1 MSERRRIELQSDLLT
16 FQRDQRLSRAVRLQ
30 WRWQELSER
39 ERRAQQQNKQLLQE
53 FERAQDTL
61 RDMVARTAAMNTIR
75 VEYEKY
81 LDDNYPRW
89 QQELKEKTLSAQ
101 RKQHLKESIR
111 RMEEKTGTGS
121 PISAKAPLSQ
131 AQVPQ
136 TQNGQ
141 LDCSSHSFQSS
152 WLTHARYQL
161 ASPHTMLSF
170 NPKSTQFS
178 HHTLESLPPPP
189 HFHPFHPPQPQPF
202 QYPHP
207 SSIPIQPQTV
217 TQQSSTMWA
226 PQGEY
231 PLDWAG
237 RVAVFPSRTQFGYQ
251 SSMAG
256 PSISDPQ
263 GWAVVEGVGLEVKEG
278 SPVARIEGESSD
290 GHRPRGNDQSHELD
304 IKPVRLSSGHGES
317 SECSR
322 ASGRASGES
331 DSRTRR
337 TKKEQKEGRVKQSS
351 VDSEETGLSS
361 GRSVVGPDVEA
372 SASGA
377 HSSQGDDAT
386 PGGGSTRS
394 RRSAG
399 LSVKQPKKRREKAK
413 SKGEDT
419 GSPVEDP
426 GSQLKESPSPVQE
439 SERPREES
447 ESLGGESGSVSVKL
461 KGCEEEYEET
471 EGEQES
477 LGVEGGTTEEKE
489 VMEEQNGDDEENSER
504 VKEEGEEG
512 EMDEESPRDEEEEEG
527 RAEEE
532 GREELDE
539 EGQEGEEE
547 VEEMHG
553 ETTDEREDLS
563 DGEKEEEAGEGAED
577 EKEEEAGEGA
587 EDEKEEDEEASAR
600 EEPVKEEES
609 VEKEEQS
616 CQEAEELSKEVD
628 HEEERESD
636 DSIILPKEN
645 SRPAENRPILAE
657 EEEAMIGDDHQGDDD
672 HGEDAR
678 LEKGYSWSRDP
689 THAFQDEHDDIESLL
704 APQVETQKK
713 RETEKI
719 APNSK
724 SKAIAGDLNSSS
736 EEEDLKKKTAP
747 SPVARNTESDDEF
760 DDFYD

>member
-1 MSERRRIELQSDLLT
+1 MMPVWNESKKVRNSLGEQGQQNPINSERRRIELQSDLLT

-101 RKQHLKESIR
+101 RKRMEQHLGSIR
-111 RMEEKTGTGS
+111 RMEEKTVTGS

-131 AQVPQ
+131 TQVPQ

-141 LDCSSHSFQSS
+141 QDCSSHSFQSS

-170 NPKSTQFS
+170 NPKRTQVS
-178 HHTLESLPPPP
+178 YHTPESLHPPP
-189 HFHPFHPPQPQPF
+189 HFHPFHPPQPF

-217 TQQSSTMWA
+217 TQQSSTMWP

-237 RVAVFPSRTQFGYQ
+237 RVPVFPSRTQFGYQ

-263 GWAVVEGVGLEVKEG
+263 GWAVVEGVRVEEEIKEG
-278 SPVARIEGESSD
+278 NPVARIEGESSD

-337 TKKEQKEGRVKQSS
+337 KKREQKEGRVKQSS
-351 VDSEETGLSS
+351 ADREETGLSS

-372 SASGA
+372 SASSASGA
-377 HSSQGDDAT
+377 HSSEGDDAT
-386 PGGGSTRS
+386 SGGGSTRS
-394 RRSAG
+394 RRSTGPSA
-399 LSVKQPKKRREKAK
+399 KQPKRRGEKAK
-413 SKGEDT
+413 SKGEET
-419 GSPVEDP
+419 G
-426 GSQLKESPSPVQE
+426 SPVQE
-439 SERPREES
+439 SERHREES
-447 ESLGGESGSVSVKL
+447 DSLGGESGSVSVKL
-461 KGCEEEYEET
+461 IGCEEEVEET
-471 EGEQES
+471 EEEQES
-477 LGVEGGTTEEKE
+477 LGVEGGTTGEE

-512 EMDEESPRDEEEEEG
+512 EVDEESPRDEEEE
-527 RAEEE
+527 

-539 EGQEGEEE
+539 ERQEGEEE
-547 VEEMHG
+547 VEQMHG
-553 ETTDEREDLS
+553 ENADEREDLS
-563 DGEKEEEAGEGAED
+563 DGEK
-577 EKEEEAGEGA
+577 KQEAGEGA
-587 EDEKEEDEEASAR
+587 EDEKEEDEEASAG
-600 EEPVKEEES
+600 EEPVEE
-609 VEKEEQS
+609 EEQS
-616 CQEAEELSKEVD
+616 SQEAEELSKEVD

-636 DSIILPKEN
+636 DSIILPKEH
-645 SRPAENRPILAE
+645 RPAENRPILAE
-657 EEEAMIGDDHQGDDD
+657 EEEGMIGDDNQGDDD

-678 LEKGYSWSRDP
+678 LEKGYSWSGDP

-704 APQVETQKK
+704 APQLETQKK
-713 RETEKI
+713 LEKEQL
-719 APNSK
+719 APNGK
-724 SKAIAGDLNSSS
+724 SKGMNITIIVV
-736 EEEDLKKKTAP
+736 EI
-747 SPVARNTESDDEF
+747 
-760 DDFYD
+760 